1 MSKVE
6 FKNLLDNL
14 INEIELAFEYIPS
27 ELVNMLKS
35 LDISEQLL
43 DNFFKSLNKFDK
55 QLVDLCLEDKKLN
68 KETINEFDEVV
79 LLDILPFKL
88 FKQENKNTKRSL
100 IKHISNIYVVSNK
113 SLLDKCKIKQDK
125 QLDEQIEL
133 DQLKQQSQVQQPEL
147 DQLKQQ
153 LSQVQHPE
161 LVNQLL
167 NGGLGDILKS
177 DALTNIVNN
186 LTNKIRDENID
197 PTSLLMGMMTG
208 QRNSQQENLMNYLTE
223 SINTSLSND
232 QQFSNS
238 ISNLTN
244 NIQNNPELL
253 GKLNAGNINDM
264 LSNML
269 PK

>member
-1 MSKVE
+1 MSRVE

-27 ELVNMLKS
+27 ELVKMLKS
-35 LDISEQLL
+35 LDITDQLM
-43 DNFFKSLNKFDK
+43 DDFFKSLNKFDK
-55 QLVDLCLEDKKLN
+55 QLIETSFVLGDKKLS
-68 KETINEFDEVV
+68 KETLNEFDEVV

-113 SLLDKCKIKQDK
+113 DLLDKCKIKQDK

-133 DQLKQQSQVQQPEL
+133 AQLQQQQSQVQQ
-147 DQLKQQ
+147 QR
-153 LSQVQHPE
+153 SQVQQPE

-186 LTNKIRDENID
+186 LSNKIRDENID

-208 QRNSQQENLMNYLTE
+208 QRNSQQENLLNYLTE

-244 NIQNNPELL
+244 NIQSNPELL
-253 GKLNAGNINDM
+253 EGLNAGNINSM

>member
-1 MSKVE
+1 MSRVE

-27 ELVNMLKS
+27 ELVKMLKS
-35 LDISEQLL
+35 LDITDQLM
-43 DNFFKSLNKFDK
+43 DDFFKSLNKFDK
-55 QLVDLCLEDKKLN
+55 QLIETSFVLGDKKLS
-68 KETINEFDEVV
+68 KETLNEFDEVV

-113 SLLDKCKIKQDK
+113 DLLDKCKIKQDK

-133 DQLKQQSQVQQPEL
+133 AQLQQQQSQVQQ
-147 DQLKQQ
+147 
-153 LSQVQHPE
+153 PE

-186 LTNKIRDENID
+186 LSNKIRDENID

-223 SINTSLSND
+223 SINTSLLND

-244 NIQNNPELL
+244 NIQSNPELL
-253 GKLNAGNINDM
+253 EGLNAGNINSM

>member
-35 LDISEQLL
+35 LDISEQVL

-113 SLLDKCKIKQDK
+113 DLLDKCKIKQDK

-133 DQLKQQSQVQQPEL
+133 DQLKQQLQQSQVQQ
-147 DQLKQQ
+147 
-153 LSQVQHPE
+153 PE

-244 NIQNNPELL
+244 NIQKNPELL
-253 GKLNAGNINDM
+253 EKLNAGNINDM